1 MKPLEAI
8 FSAWVGAG
16 WAGPAT
22 VALRVLLILLCAWVA
37 QRLATRL
44 IRGFR
49 MRIAAKLSVPA
60 SVRRA
65 ETLGRVCR
73 YVASVVILLIAI
85 MLALSELGISIAPL
99 LGAAGVVGL
108 AIGFGA
114 QNLVKDYVAGFFL
127 LLENQLARGDVVQ
140 VAGLSGV
147 VEDVTLRYVQLRAY
161 DGNVHFVPNG
171 LISTVT
177 NMSRDYAYAV
187 MEVGVAYHEDLDQV
201 FTVLRETAT
210 ELRADSK
217 FRARIIDDIDI
228 AGVENWAD
236 SAVLVRMRLKVEPLE
251 QWTVR
256 REFLKRL
263 KLAFDAHGIEIPY
276 PHLRLLADS
285 K

>member
-1 MKPLEAI
+1 MKPLETI
-8 FSAWVGAG
+8 LGAWLGDA
-16 WAGPAT
+16 WAEPAT

-37 QRLATRL
+37 QRVATRL

-49 MRIAAKLSVPA
+49 LRIAARLAVPA

-65 ETLGRVCR
+65 ETLGRVVR

-85 MLALSELGISIAPL
+85 LLVLSELGISIAPL

-114 QNLVKDYVAGFFL
+114 QNLVKDCVAGFFL
-127 LLENQLARGDVVQ
+127 LLENQLAKGDVVQ
-140 VAGLSGV
+140 VAALSGV
-147 VEDVTLRYVQLRAY
+147 VEDVTLRYVQLRGY

-171 LISTVT
+171 LITTVT
-177 NMSRDYAYAV
+177 NMSRDFAFAV
-187 MEVGVAYHEDLDQV
+187 VEVGISYRADFDNV
-201 FTVLRETAT
+201 FAVIRTTAA

-228 AGVENWAD
+228 AGVENWAE
-236 SAVLVRMRLKVEPLE
+236 SAVVVRMRLKVEPLQ
-251 QWTVR
+251 QWAVR
-256 REFLKRL
+256 REFLRRL